1 MANFMHDIGYKGLVL
16 FLDEA
21 VNLYKISNRVARENH
36 YERLLTIFN
45 DILQG
50 KSGTWESY

>member
-21 VNLYKISNRVARENH
+21 VNLYKISNRVAHENN

-45 DILQG
+45 DDLQ
-50 KSGTWESY
+50 SGTWESY